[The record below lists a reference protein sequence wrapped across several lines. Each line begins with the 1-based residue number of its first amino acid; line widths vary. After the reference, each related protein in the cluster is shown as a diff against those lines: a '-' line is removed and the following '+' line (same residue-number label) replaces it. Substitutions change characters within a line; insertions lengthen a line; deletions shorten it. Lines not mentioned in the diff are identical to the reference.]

1 MSCEICD
8 RIREIR
14 AGTHPLLLGEL
25 SETYAVLGDNQGCPG
40 WCVLL
45 LKEHVEHLGLL
56 SIERQQRVFGD
67 VSRVAAVVRREFAT
81 SGAGGGPPRINY
93 ECLGNVVAHV
103 HWHVVPRH
111 GDDPTPRA
119 PVWGWSLDTLRG
131 TMTTEK
137 RVELAG
143 RLRQAIGERACPRT

>member
-1 MSCEICD
+1 MPCEICQ
-8 RIREIR
+8 RIQVIK
-14 AGTHPLLLGEL
+14 AGKHPLFLGEL

-56 SIERQQRVFGD
+56 SIERQQRVFTD
-67 VSRVAAVVRREFAT
+67 VARVAGAVRAEFAT

-111 GDDPTPRA
+111 ADDPTPRA
-119 PVWGWSLDTLRG
+119 PVWGWSSEALRG
-131 TMTTEK
+131 TMVVKE
-137 RVELAG
+137 REALAA
-143 RLRQAIGERACPRT
+143 RLRQRLRE

>member
-1 MSCEICD
+1 MSCELCEK
-8 RIREIR
+8 IREIR
-14 AGTHPLLLGEL
+14 AGKHPLALVEL

-67 VSRVAAVVRREFAT
+67 VARVAAAIRREFAT
-81 SGAGGGPPRINY
+81 TGLDGKPPRINY
-93 ECLGNVVAHV
+93 ECLGNVAAHV

-111 GDDPTPRA
+111 ANDPTPRA
-119 PVWGWSLDTLRG
+119 TVWGWTPEALRG
-131 TMTTEK
+131 TITPDERTQ
-137 RVELAG
+137 LAA
-143 RLRQAIGERACPRT
+143 RLRAAITL